1 MKCILT
7 TTLLAMSCLTAYS
20 RASAQTT
27 AKAKIPFEF
36 TVGQRVLPPGDY
48 SIKKVAS
55 GVIEIDNWENRTSLC
70 VSTFNADYVSRKP
83 NMLVFSKYGDQYF
96 LREVR
101 GGPGE
106 YTMDLH
112 PSKIE
117 KEVQRQE
124 AARANQQS
132 VDIALNKK

>member
-7 TTLLAMSCLTAYS
+7 MSCLPAYS

-27 AKAKIPFEF
+27 GQAKVLFEF

-48 SIKKVAS
+48 PIKKGTS
-55 GVIEIDNWENRTSLC
+55 GVIEIENLEKCTSLY
-70 VSTFNADYVSRKP
+70 VSTFTAEYVCRKP
-83 NMLVFSKYGDQYF
+83 NTLVFSKYGDQYF

-106 YTMDLH
+106 YTLDLH
-112 PSKIE
+112 PTDT
-117 KEVQRQE
+117 E
-124 AARANQQS
+124 AGDSGWTN
-132 VDIALNKK
+132 